1 MLALDC
7 ICSWLLRP
15 SSILNCVLFSLFI
28 SPQPS
33 DACIHT
39 TIADLSYEL
48 ANSTLSSVAHNY
60 AKPPLDVSSHGSGC
74 FLFLVA
80 HRIRPFCGKM
90 RTNLRKLLVVPRV
103 LAQDHSRATGAGSTL
118 GWRGLFSV
126 AVIAAVH
133 CHAHL
138 PIFPKSLCG
147 PGCYESSSVIPQV
160 LGWACRAQNHM

>member
-1 MLALDC
+1 MASRAGFD
-7 ICSWLLRP
+7 SHLR
-15 SSILNCVLFSLFI
+15 SFFFLFI

-33 DACIHT
+33 DACIHM
-39 TIADLSYEL
+39 TIADLSHEL

-60 AKPPLDVSSHGSGC
+60 AKPPLDMGGHGSGC

-90 RTNLRKLLVVPRV
+90 RTNLRKFLFVPRP
-103 LAQDHSRATGAGSTL
+103 LTGNR
-118 GWRGLFSV
+118 RGFDSWLERSFFYA
-126 AVIAAVH
+126 AVMAAVH

-138 PIFPKSLCG
+138 PSFPKSVCG